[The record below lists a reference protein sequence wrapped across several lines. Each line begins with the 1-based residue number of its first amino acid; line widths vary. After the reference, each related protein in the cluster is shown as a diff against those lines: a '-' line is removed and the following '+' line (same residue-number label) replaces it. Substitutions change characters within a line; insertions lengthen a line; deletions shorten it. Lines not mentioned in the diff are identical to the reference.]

1 MSVSLRHSLH
11 ARGAL
16 EGGRMTWDLW
26 GQGLGNSLA
35 VLPFFFPQQGIQLL
49 PTSPRQKEVCLC
61 WLYALF
67 SICGLG
73 RDSNLQSRLP
83 TQYP

>member
-26 GQGLGNSLA
+26 GQGLGNNLA
-35 VLPFFFPQQGIQLL
+35 VLPFSSSKGQL
-49 PTSPRQKEVCLC
+49 PTSPSQKEVCLC

-67 SICGLG
+67 SICGLIKETLT
-73 RDSNLQSRLP
+73 SNQGYPL
-83 TQYP
+83 QYP